1 MRVLCLDLGER
12 RIGVAISDPMGWTAQ
27 GVESYNYKGD
37 EDLMRHILQLIT
49 DKQAEKLVI
58 GMPRNMNGTYGP
70 MSEKI
75 KAFANGFAPVCP
87 VPIVLWDERLTTV
100 AAQRT
105 LLEGNV
111 RRDKRRQVV
120 DKLAACLILQN
131 YLEANP

>member
-1 MRVLCLDLGER
+1 MRILCLDLGAR
-12 RIGVAISDPMGWTAQ
+12 RVGIAVSDPMGWTAQ
-27 GVESYNYKGD
+27 GVESYPYRGD
-37 EDLMRHILQLIT
+37 EDLMKHVLQLIGE
-49 DKQAEKLVI
+49 KQAEKLVI

-70 MSEKI
+70 MAEKI
-75 KAFANGFAPVCP
+75 TAFADVFAPQCP
-87 VPIVLWDERLTTV
+87 VPVVLWDERLTTV

-131 YLEANP
+131 YMEANP